1 MNYDF
6 GGYATKNDIV
16 CTDGRVIRANAF
28 KHNDG
33 QKVPIV
39 WQHDY
44 SSPENV
50 LGYGILENRSD
61 GVYIYGSFNDNPLA
75 QIAKRNVE
83 HGDITSMS
91 IKAIQC
97 TQKGNDVL
105 HGNIKE
111 VSLVVG
117 GANSGAKIDTVI
129 KHDDS
134 DEMELL
140 ITLGDEG
147 LDVFE
152 HDFDDSIYDE
162 PEDDL
167 EELKDEPEDESK
179 DNSDDKEGQDDKE
192 KQIEHADDS
201 NNDEK
206 SVEEIVNSLTEDEKN
221 VMYYIVGEV
230 LKQNGITVDAE
241 EDKDDDD
248 DKKDINMEHESNE
261 KTVKDVLDGMSQE
274 KLDVMYYMI
283 GQALSEAGI
292 DENKIKE
299 KEEVEHSMAKF
310 RVFENKNGVVQHDDE
325 NSVLHTNGNVVLTHD
340 DEVAIMERAKK
351 NKASSFK
358 EVMKEYMSEK
368 YGIGEESFAHGVFSE
383 GDLEYLHP
391 DYKLVKEGEPDT
403 ITFRQD
409 WVEAVINKVGKSP
422 KSRLRVRI
430 IDAKTK
436 ELKAKGYIKGMAK
449 TKIGNVKLINRTVD
463 PQTVYVRDDIHR
475 DDVVDIT
482 DFDIAVYEN
491 KILQMILKQEL
502 ALAMLIGDGRDDGD
516 PDKIYENHIQPIW
529 TDDEI
534 FTIHADVDLEA
545 MKTKLQGTDTG
556 KYFGDDFVLVEAFIE
571 TLRMSRINYYGS
583 GNLDMF
589 CTPTTV
595 NRMLLA
601 RDRDGHRIY
610 KTLEELRSAL
620 NVRNIY
626 EVELLEGLVR
636 TDDSMQK
643 HKLHAIFVNFADY
656 ETGSNKGGEI
666 TSFEDFDIDFNQLK
680 YLKETRLSGMLTR
693 IKSAIVIEERTV

>member
-50 LGYGILENRSD
+50 LGYGILENRPD
-61 GVYIYGSFNDNPLA
+61 GVYVYGSFNDNPMA
-75 QIAKRNVE
+75 KIAKRNVE

-97 TQKGNDVL
+97 KQKGNDVL

-129 KHDDS
+129 KHDDT
-134 DEMELL
+134 DDMELL

-152 HDFDDSIYDE
+152 HDFDDSIYNE
-162 PEDDL
+162 PEDI
-167 EELKDEPEDESK
+167 EEDDPENHEDKKDPE
-179 DNSDDKEGQDDKE
+179 DNSDDKEDQKKDE
-192 KQIEHADDS
+192 INHADE
-201 NNDEK
+201 NDEI
-206 SVEEIVNSLTEDEKN
+206 SVSDIVESMTEEEKN
-221 VMYYIVGEV
+221 VMYYIIGQFLSDGSIEQSDES
-230 LKQNGITVDAE
+230 KT
-241 EDKDDDD
+241 DDTIESTDD
-248 DKKDINMEHESNE
+248 G
-261 KTVKDVLDGMSQE
+261 KTVKDIVDAMTEE
-274 KLDVMYYMI
+274 KRNAMYYVI
-283 GQALSEAGI
+283 GEVLSEAGV
-292 DENKIKE
+292 DEEKTEK
-299 KEEVEHSMAKF
+299 KEEVEHSMSKF
-310 RVFENKNGVVQHDDE
+310 RVFENKNGVVQHDDGTG
-325 NSVLHTNGNVVLTHD
+325 VLDTQNNIVLTHD
-340 DEVAIMERAKK
+340 DEVAIMELAKK

-358 EVMKEYMSEK
+358 EVCKDYMIDK
-368 YGIGEESFAHGVFSE
+368 YGMDESSFAHGVFADS
-383 GDLEYLHP
+383 DLEYLHP

-422 KSRLRVRI
+422 KSRLRVRV

-463 PQTVYVRDDIHR
+463 PQTVYVKDDIHR

-502 ALAMLIGDGRDDGD
+502 ALAMLIGDGRDEGD

-534 FTIHADVDLEA
+534 FTIHTDVDLEA

-571 TLRMSRINYYGS
+571 ALRMSRINYYGS

-636 TDDSMQK
+636 TDSSQQK

-656 ETGSNKGGEI
+656 ETGSNKGGQI

-693 IKSAIVIEERTV
+693 IKSAIVIEEKN